1 MSQIPQPNILQLD
14 HRMAEKS
21 RARGYME
28 KSLPMD
34 PHNLHL
40 FYHFFCICWELFP
53 LENSQN
59 SLLDHFESTKLLS
72 SWNLDESL
80 AMGSYGAIKISCSS
94 VPLPLCKGHGWQ
106 EIDPPPIHSDE
117 EVNFT
122 CLYRCLQLD
131 TSATKCQMGCQW
143 IHSWLVKFGDVHV
156 LFPSFLDLFR
166 GSRKLRSR
174 FSSKFT
180 CT

>member
-40 FYHFFCICWELFP
+40 FYLFFWYLLGIVPIGKIHKIAYWIILDP
-53 LENSQN
+53 LGGSEIWPLPKSVEDIQN
-59 SLLDHFESTKLLS
+59 IIFGTSWGATKLLS

-80 AMGSYGAIKISCSS
+80 AMGSYGAIRISCSS
-94 VPLPLCKGHGWQ
+94 VPLPLCKGHGRQ

-122 CLYRCLQLD
+122 CL
-131 TSATKCQMGCQW
+131 KMGCQW
-143 IHSWLVKFGDVHV
+143 IHSWLVKFGDVHAMY
-156 LFPSFLDLFR
+156 FHPF
-166 GSRKLRSR
+166 
-174 FSSKFT
+174 
-180 CT
+180 